1 VRFVSAFGI
10 GSDGRRDLTLANRP
24 GGGHLRLWKFSFSAS
39 RLHLLRGLRH
49 RLGRFALG
57 SDDQIFETARV
68 RSIKA
73 HATRITPPSELEDEA
88 KILMGIAGVDHDHPA
103 DHHH

>member
-1 VRFVSAFGI
+1 MDGAISRSRTVPVAVIFAYGNSHSRRLAFIYLGACDI
-10 GSDGRRDLTLANRP
+10 
-24 GGGHLRLWKFSFSAS
+24 
-39 RLHLLRGLRH
+39 